1 MTQDWLKNLK
11 ADDYVIISS
20 RRGKR
25 LTRVQKI
32 TPTGRVIVDN
42 IQFIGG
48 ANRSNKWDIMTLE
61 EATTEAVEKYKAI
74 QFIRAVKLAMN
85 NTKMTYKQAQ
95 EINKILNLGME
106 EQKGHLKNYWYN
118 TETQLTPLRKQKL

>member
-11 ADDYVIISS
+11 ADDYVFINS
-20 RRGKR
+20 RIGKR
-25 LTRVQKI
+25 LTIVQRV
-32 TPTGRVIVDN
+32 TPTGRIIVDN

-106 EQKGHLKNYWYN
+106 EYKND
-118 TETQLTPLRKQKL
+118 

>member
-1 MTQDWLKNLK
+1 MANDWLKNLK
-11 ADDYVIISS
+11 ADDYVFISS
-20 RRGKR
+20 RIGKR
-25 LTRVQKI
+25 LTRVQRI

-42 IQFIGG
+42 TQFINGV
-48 ANRSNKWDIMTLE
+48 NQSNQWAIMRLE

-85 NTKMTYKQAQ
+85 NTTMTYKQAQ

-106 EQKGHLKNYWYN
+106 E
-118 TETQLTPLRKQKL
+118 

>member
-11 ADDYVIISS
+11 ADDYVFISS

-32 TPTGRVIVDN
+32 TPTGRVVVDN

-48 ANRSNKWDIMTLE
+48 ANRSDKWDIMTLE

-74 QFIRAVKLAMN
+74 IQFIRAVKLAMN
-85 NTKMTYKQAQ
+85 NTKMTYKQAR

-106 EQKGHLKNYWYN
+106 E
-118 TETQLTPLRKQKL
+118 

>member
-11 ADDYVIISS
+11 ADDYVFINS
-20 RRGKR
+20 RIGKR
-25 LTRVQKI
+25 LTTVQRV
-32 TPTGRVIVDN
+32 TPTGRIIVDN

-61 EATTEAVEKYKAI
+61 EATTKAVEKYKAI

-95 EINKILNLGME
+95 EINKILNLGMGE
-106 EQKGHLKNYWYN
+106 
-118 TETQLTPLRKQKL
+118 

>member
-1 MTQDWLKNLK
+1 MANDWLKNLK
-11 ADDYVIISS
+11 ADDYVFVSS
-20 RRGKR
+20 RIGKR
-25 LTRVQKI
+25 LTRVQRI

-42 IQFIGG
+42 TQFINGV
-48 ANRSNKWDIMTLE
+48 NQSNQWAIMRLE

-85 NTKMTYKQAQ
+85 NTTMTYKQAQ

-106 EQKGHLKNYWYN
+106 E
-118 TETQLTPLRKQKL
+118 

>member
-11 ADDYVIISS
+11 ADDYVFIIN
-20 RRGKR
+20 RIGKKR

-48 ANRSNKWDIMTLE
+48 ANRSNKWNIMTLE
-61 EATTEAVEKYKAI
+61 EATTEAVEKYKAII

-95 EINKILNLGME
+95 EINKILNLGIE
-106 EQKGHLKNYWYN
+106 E
-118 TETQLTPLRKQKL
+118 

>member
-11 ADDYVIISS
+11 ADDYVFIS
-20 RRGKR
+20 RRIGKR

-48 ANRSNKWDIMTLE
+48 ANRSNEWDIMTLE

-85 NTKMTYKQAQ
+85 NTKMTYRQAQ
-95 EINKILNLGME
+95 EINKILNLGIGE
-106 EQKGHLKNYWYN
+106 
-118 TETQLTPLRKQKL
+118 

>member
-11 ADDYVIISS
+11 AGDKVFIDGRS
-20 RRGKR
+20 GKR
-25 LTRVQKI
+25 LTTVQRI
-32 TPTGRVIVDN
+32 TPTGRVVVDN
-42 IQFIGG
+42 IQFIDGI
-48 ANRSNKWDIMTLE
+48 NRSNQWNILMLE
-61 EATTEAVEKYKAI
+61 EATTEAVGKYKAI

-106 EQKGHLKNYWYN
+106 K
-118 TETQLTPLRKQKL
+118 

>member
-11 ADDYVIISS
+11 ADDYVFISS
-20 RRGKR
+20 RRRER

-32 TPTGRVIVDN
+32 TPTGRVVVDN
-42 IQFIGG
+42 IQFING
-48 ANRSNKWDIMTLE
+48 ANRSNKWTLE

-95 EINKILNLGME
+95 EINEILNLGIGE
-106 EQKGHLKNYWYN
+106 
-118 TETQLTPLRKQKL
+118 

>member
-1 MTQDWLKNLK
+1 MPKKGLNSFGNIWRNKMTQDWLKNLK
-11 ADDYVIISS
+11 ADDYVFISS

-32 TPTGRVIVDN
+32 TPTGRVVVDN
-42 IQFIGG
+42 IQFING
-48 ANRSNKWDIMTLE
+48 ANRSDKWDIMTLE

-95 EINKILNLGME
+95 EINKILNLKIGE
-106 EQKGHLKNYWYN
+106 
-118 TETQLTPLRKQKL
+118 

>member
-11 ADDYVIISS
+11 ADDYVFINS
-20 RRGKR
+20 RIGKR
-25 LTRVQKI
+25 LTTVQRV
-32 TPTGRVIVDN
+32 TPTGRIIVDN

-106 EQKGHLKNYWYN
+106 E
-118 TETQLTPLRKQKL
+118 

>member
-1 MTQDWLKNLK
+1 MTQDWLENLK
-11 ADDYVIISS
+11 ADDYVFISG
-20 RRGKR
+20 RIAKR

-48 ANRSNKWDIMTLE
+48 ANRSNKWNIMTLE
-61 EATTEAVEKYKAI
+61 EATAEAVEKYKAI

-85 NTKMTYKQAQ
+85 NAKMTYKQAQ

-106 EQKGHLKNYWYN
+106 EQK
-118 TETQLTPLRKQKL
+118 

>member
-1 MTQDWLKNLK
+1 MTNDWMENLK
-11 ADDYVIISS
+11 ADDYVFINS
-20 RRGKR
+20 RIGKR
-25 LTRVQKI
+25 LTTVQRV
-32 TPTGRVIVDN
+32 TPTGRIIVDN

-85 NTKMTYKQAQ
+85 NTKMTYGQAQ
-95 EINKILNLGME
+95 EINKILNLKIGE
-106 EQKGHLKNYWYN
+106 
-118 TETQLTPLRKQKL
+118 

>member
-1 MTQDWLKNLK
+1 MTQDWLKNIK
-11 ADDYVIISS
+11 ADDYVFISS
-20 RRGKR
+20 YRGKR

-32 TPTGRVIVDN
+32 TPTGRVVVDN
-42 IQFIGG
+42 IQFING
-48 ANRSNKWDIMTLE
+48 ANRSNKWDIMTLA

-106 EQKGHLKNYWYN
+106 EQK
-118 TETQLTPLRKQKL
+118 

>member
-11 ADDYVIISS
+11 ADDYVFISS
-20 RRGKR
+20 RIGKR

-32 TPTGRVIVDN
+32 TPTGRVVVDN
-42 IQFIGG
+42 IQFIDGV
-48 ANRSNKWDIMTLE
+48 NRSDKWDIMTLE

-106 EQKGHLKNYWYN
+106 EQKCNLKNYWYN

>member
-11 ADDYVIISS
+11 ADDYVFISS
-20 RRGKR
+20 RSGKR
-25 LTRVQKI
+25 LKIVQRI

-42 IQFIGG
+42 IQFINGV
-48 ANRSNKWDIMTLE
+48 NRSDKWNIMTLE

-106 EQKGHLKNYWYN
+106 EQK
-118 TETQLTPLRKQKL
+118 

>member
-11 ADDYVIISS
+11 ADDYVFINS
-20 RRGKR
+20 RIGKR
-25 LTRVQKI
+25 LTTVQRV
-32 TPTGRVIVDN
+32 TPTGRIIVDN

-48 ANRSNKWDIMTLE
+48 ANHSNKWDIMTLE

-95 EINKILNLGME
+95 EINKILNLGMGE
-106 EQKGHLKNYWYN
+106 
-118 TETQLTPLRKQKL
+118 

>member
-11 ADDYVIISS
+11 ADDYVFISS
-20 RRGKR
+20 RRRKR

-32 TPTGRVIVDN
+32 TPTGRVVVDN
-42 IQFIGG
+42 IQFING
-48 ANRSNKWDIMTLE
+48 ANRSNKWTLE
-61 EATTEAVEKYKAI
+61 EATTESVEKYKAI

-95 EINKILNLGME
+95 EINEILNLGIGE
-106 EQKGHLKNYWYN
+106 
-118 TETQLTPLRKQKL
+118 